1 MTQIMLSI
9 CHKYAEEILS
19 GAKDLEIRKSCP
31 RSGYPY
37 IVFLYEAKTGG
48 TGKVVGHFIME
59 CSIISFIPPRPSLME
74 QSEYEGRFLSNIAE
88 RAGITVRELIP
99 YIRGHKLHAWVI
111 SQPKRYQS
119 PLSLSDF
126 GIKNAPRGWR
136 YLK

>member
-9 CHKYAEEILS
+9 CHKYAEEILN

-37 IVFLYEAKTGG
+37 IVFLY
-48 TGKVVGHFIME
+48 
-59 CSIISFIPPRPSLME
+59 
-74 QSEYEGRFLSNIAE
+74 GRFLSNIAE

-99 YIRGHKLHAWVI
+99 YIRGHMLHAWVI